1 MRKELELYEI
11 LFLLDP
17 NFTEKELED
26 KISFYQNFLTAQGS
40 KVMVQNQGRKTLSY
54 PIKKFEAANFIQMV
68 FLGNGKLLDSFTST
82 LRRDELVL
90 RHLITKL
97 KEPLTV

>member
-40 KVMVQNQGRKTLSY
+40 KVMVQNQGRKTLSTQLRNLRRQ
-54 PIKKFEAANFIQMV
+54 ILSKWF
-68 FLGNGKLLDSFTST
+68 FLGTVNCWILL
-82 LRRDELVL
+82 LV
-90 RHLITKL
+90 H
-97 KEPLTV
+97 

>member
-1 MRKELELYEI
+1 
-11 LFLLDP
+11 
-17 NFTEKELED
+17 
-26 KISFYQNFLTAQGS
+26 
-40 KVMVQNQGRKTLSY
+40 MVQNQGRKTLSY

-90 RHLITKL
+90 RHLVTKL
-97 KEPLTV
+97 KEPLAV